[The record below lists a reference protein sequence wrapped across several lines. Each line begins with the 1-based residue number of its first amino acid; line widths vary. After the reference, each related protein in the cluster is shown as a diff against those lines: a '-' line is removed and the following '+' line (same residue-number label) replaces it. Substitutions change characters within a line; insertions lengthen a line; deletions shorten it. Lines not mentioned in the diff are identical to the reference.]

1 MISVRMAPI
10 GKSSLLRLAAYYVVL
25 ALAVV
30 LLLTALPT
38 AWELLT
44 LEPNRV
50 LSGAAE
56 AIADRFGRVPPGG
69 VEPGNGESLGQLW
82 VALGAMAGVLLLMTP
97 VVWVYIITKQREGY
111 DQSVV
116 QTMILLP
123 ITVAGVMIV
132 VQSSR
137 DSLALAFAL
146 AAIVAAV
153 RFRNTLKDT
162 KDTVYIFLAIGVGL
176 AAGSHALL
184 LAALMSVVFNLVVLV
199 LWHFNVGNLYADQRG
214 RTGRLKLAD
223 ALTGPGGGQ
232 SLAVG
237 DPTLL
242 AALTPAELGEVAD
255 RSARLQEH
263 IAARVRA
270 KKKPY
275 NALLLVHAAQLEP
288 AQRSVEEVL
297 DDRTKRWKL
306 VEILP
311 GEGGHSTLEY
321 LVRMRK
327 DVLPAALLD
336 GLRGRGAPHVVAAE
350 FKSLKGTTKES

>member
-1 MISVRMAPI
+1 MAPI
-10 GKSSLLRLAAYYVVL
+10 GKSPLVRLAAYYVVL
-25 ALAVV
+25 ALAAV
-30 LLLTALPT
+30 LLLNAIPAT
-38 AWELLT
+38 WELLT
-44 LEPNRV
+44 LDPHRV
-50 LSGAAE
+50 LSGAGDALS
-56 AIADRFGRVPPGG
+56 GRLGRLAPAGAGTENGG
-69 VEPGNGESLGQLW
+69 SLGQLW
-82 VALGAMAGVLLLMTP
+82 VALGAMAGVLLLMAP

-137 DSLALAFAL
+137 DALALAFAL

-184 LAALMSVVFNLVVLV
+184 LAALMSVVFNLVVLM
-199 LWHFNVGNLYADQRG
+199 LWRFNVGNLYADQRG
-214 RTGRLKLAD
+214 RTARVGLAD
-223 ALTGPGGGQ
+223 ALAGRGAGK
-232 SLAVG
+232 SVAVG
-237 DPTLL
+237 DPALL
-242 AALTPAELGEVAD
+242 AALTPDELGEVAD

-288 AQRSVEEVL
+288 VQRAVEAVL
-297 DDRTKRWKL
+297 DDQTKRWKL

-311 GEGGHSTLEY
+311 GEAGHSSLEY

-327 DVLPAALLD
+327 DVLPAALLNE
-336 GLRGRGAPHVVAAE
+336 LRGRGAPHVVAAE
-350 FKSLKGTTKES
+350 FKSLKGT